1 VTTVKTVAAIVTDA
15 AQPPVLTVSAQIVVI
30 PPVSGPEVTWN
41 NGDLIMLVLAELID
55 EAGGMAVEIR
65 ELECFLVLSDEL
77 HFGRTAER
85 LYLSQSRVSQ
95 LLQSLERRIGAP
107 LFDRTSRRVALT
119 PLGKEFLTSLR
130 PAYARLEGVVENA
143 REYAAAVKGTLRIGF
158 QGAATDEILAAMS
171 AFRSRNPNCLISV
184 CELPLNDPFGG
195 LRRRMVDAAVVL
207 LPVAEDDL
215 VVGPVFSR
223 QPQTLAVPKH
233 HRLAAR
239 TSVDAEELAG
249 ETLIAYSGPA
259 PGYWRQAQ
267 APTQTPSGALIH
279 RGPEVATLQE
289 GLSLIAAGRGAMLI
303 CEPTATNNHR
313 ADITTVPLT
322 GFPDSA
328 LALIWRRDEHTPS
341 VQVFAEHL
349 KT

>member
-1 VTTVKTVAAIVTDA
+1 
-15 AQPPVLTVSAQIVVI
+15 
-30 PPVSGPEVTWN
+30 
-41 NGDLIMLVLAELID
+41 
-55 EAGGMAVEIR
+55 MALDVR
-65 ELECFLVLSDEL
+65 ELECFLVLSEEL

-95 LLQSLERRIGAP
+95 LLQSLERRIGGP
-107 LFDRTSRRVALT
+107 LFERTSRRVALT

-130 PAYARLEGVVENA
+130 PAYAALERVVENA
-143 REYAAAVKGTLRIGF
+143 RQYAAAVKGTLRIGF
-158 QGAATDEILAAMS
+158 QGAASDEILRAVS
-171 AFRSRNPNCLISV
+171 AFQSRNPNCLINV
-184 CELPLNDPFGG
+184 CELPLNDPSGG
-195 LRRRMVDAAVVL
+195 LRRRMIDAAVVL

-223 QPQTLAVPKH
+223 HPQTLAVSQR

-239 TSVDAEELAG
+239 TSIDAEELAG

-267 APTQTPSGALIH
+267 APTQTPAGALIH

-289 GLSLIAAGRGAMLI
+289 GLSLIAADRGAMLI
-303 CEPTATNNHR
+303 CESTAANNHR

-328 LALIWRRDEHTPS
+328 LALVWRRGEETPS
-341 VQVFAEHL
+341 IRAFAEHL
-349 KT
+349 S

>member
-1 VTTVKTVAAIVTDA
+1 
-15 AQPPVLTVSAQIVVI
+15 
-30 PPVSGPEVTWN
+30 
-41 NGDLIMLVLAELID
+41 
-55 EAGGMAVEIR
+55 MALDVR
-65 ELECFLVLSDEL
+65 ELECFLVLADEL

-85 LYLSQSRVSQ
+85 LYLSQGRVSQ
-95 LLQSLERRIGAP
+95 LLQSLERRIGGP
-107 LFDRTSRRVALT
+107 LFERTSRRVALT

-130 PAYARLEGVVENA
+130 PAYAALERVVENA
-143 REYAAAVKGTLRIGF
+143 REYAAAAGGTLRIGF
-158 QGAATDEILAAMS
+158 QGTAGDEILRAVS
-171 AFRSRNPNCLISV
+171 AFQERNPNCRISV

-223 QPQTLAVPKH
+223 HPQTLAVCKQ
-233 HRLAAR
+233 HRLAGR
-239 TSVDAEELAG
+239 DSVDAEELAG
-249 ETLIAYSGPA
+249 ETLIAFSGPA

-303 CEPTATNNHR
+303 CQPTGTNNRR
-313 ADITTVPLT
+313 ADLTTVPLT
-322 GFPDSA
+322 GFPESA
-328 LALIWRRDEHTPS
+328 LAFIWRRGEETPS
-341 VQVFAEHL
+341 IRAFAEYL
-349 KT
+349 T

>member
-1 VTTVKTVAAIVTDA
+1 
-15 AQPPVLTVSAQIVVI
+15 
-30 PPVSGPEVTWN
+30 
-41 NGDLIMLVLAELID
+41 
-55 EAGGMAVEIR
+55 MAVEIR
-65 ELECFLVLSDEL
+65 ELECFLVLADEL

-95 LLQSLERRIGAP
+95 LLQSLERRIGGQ

-119 PLGKEFLTSLR
+119 ALGKELLTSLR
-130 PAYARLEGVVENA
+130 PAYAELERAVDNA
-143 REYAAAVKGTLRIGF
+143 REYATRVKGTLRIGF
-158 QGAATDEILAAMS
+158 QGAASDEILRAVS
-171 AFRSRNPNCLISV
+171 AFQARNPNCLINV

-223 QPQTLAVPKH
+223 HPQTLAVPKG

-239 TSVDAEELAG
+239 TSIDAEELAG

-267 APTQTPSGALIH
+267 APTQTPAGALVH

-303 CEPTATNNHR
+303 CEPTAANNHR
-313 ADITTVPLT
+313 ADLCTVPVT
-322 GFPDSA
+322 GMPDSA
-328 LALIWRRDEHTPS
+328 FALVWRRGEDTPS
-341 VQVFAEHL
+341 IQAFADHL
-349 KT
+349 KVVAP